1 MAGPVGFLSG
11 SERHFTCSAHLDRF
25 ISSRVQLTGIAIGD
39 CFPISAPE
47 AMMAS
52 AYQWSRGADGGSRRA
67 SLQRL
72 DKLATLLDVAF
83 HVPGTSIRF
92 GIEAILRLVPGVGDV
107 AASALS
113 CWILLEAHWFGSPR
127 ALLI

>member
-39 CFPISAPE
+39 RLPISAPE

-52 AYQWSRGADGGSRRA
+52 AYQWSRGAGGWSGRA

-72 DKLATLLDVAF
+72 DKLATLLDVSF
-83 HVPGTSIRF
+83 HVPG
-92 GIEAILRLVPGVGDV
+92 P
-107 AASALS
+107 ASDSVLKQFFAW
-113 CWILLEAHWFGSPR
+113 CR
-127 ALLI
+127 ALAMSRPRPCPVGCSL